1 MDVPLLAVF
10 PIPTSSREERK
21 ELRYS
26 VVCLAVRELCSVGI
40 YVYVNM
46 CVHVPALPQAN
57 APWSSY
63 LLAPPQDNP

>member
-40 YVYVNM
+40 YVRKHTCARASSPPSQCPM
-46 CVHVPALPQAN
+46 G
-57 APWSSY
+57 SY
-63 LLAPPQDNP
+63 LLAPPQYKP